1 MLKQTVLWFFR
12 AVRAVRSR
20 SLPACRYLPTC
31 SAYAVEAVEVH
42 GPIKG
47 TWLTVRRVC
56 RCHPFGSHG
65 LDPVP
70 PSTAAL
76 VGENKCMN

>member
-1 MLKQTVLWFFR
+1 MKRAVLWCLR
-12 AVRAVRSR
+12 AVQAVRAG

-31 SAYAVEAVEVH
+31 SVYAIEAVERH
-42 GPIKG
+42 GALKG
-47 TWLTVRRVC
+47 TWFALRRVG

-70 PSTAAL
+70 PVSAPIA
-76 VGENKCMN
+76 GEI